1 MSGQLWG
8 GALAPA
14 TPPTEAA
21 ASCRGLCRTWYG
33 FSREHWRARADLNR
47 SSKPASKVVAAAL
60 PPVKHK
66 LRESR
71 KYVRHYVA
79 AQKARAPA
87 ECYLHQT
94 HANIFLARAPSTSV
108 LSQQSAGL
116 LG

>member
-1 MSGQLWG
+1 MVF
-8 GALAPA
+8 A
-14 TPPTEAA
+14 
-21 ASCRGLCRTWYG
+21 GLGT
-33 FSREHWRARADLNR
+33 REHWRARADLKR
-47 SSKPASKVVAAAL
+47 SSKSASKVVAAAL

-71 KYVRHYVA
+71 KYVWHYVA

-87 ECYLHQT
+87 KCISTKLT
-94 HANIFLARAPSTSV
+94 ANIFLARAPSPSV

>member
-1 MSGQLWG
+1 MSSQLWG

-21 ASCRGLCRTWYG
+21 ASCRGLCRTCYC

-71 KYVRHYVA
+71 KYVRRYVA
-79 AQKARAPA
+79 AQKARR
-87 ECYLHQT
+87 L
-94 HANIFLARAPSTSV
+94 PSAISTRLTPTSSLLV
-108 LSQQSAGL
+108 LRRRVC
-116 LG
+116 